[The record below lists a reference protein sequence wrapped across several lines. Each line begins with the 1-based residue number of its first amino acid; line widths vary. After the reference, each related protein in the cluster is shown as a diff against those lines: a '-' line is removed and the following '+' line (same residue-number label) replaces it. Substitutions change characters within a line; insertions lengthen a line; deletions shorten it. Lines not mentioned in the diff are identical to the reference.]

1 MAKAEHPMR
10 PLIAVVTTLLLV
22 LGIVL
27 SPQVSGV
34 YASNVFG
41 ALRTPGDPAFV
52 AGHRGDRSSAPEN
65 TIVSLQAALDSTLEF
80 AETDVQLTADGVPVL
95 MHDPTVDRTTDGTG
109 PVGDFTLERLRT
121 LDAGSWYSP
130 AFAGVRV
137 PTLEEFLVIFAG
149 SNKKVLLELKD
160 FWSKAEVS
168 VATDLVYTAGV
179 QDRVTFT
186 TKNFTTLRNI
196 EAVAPGFPRAIIMRL
211 LPADP
216 VRLAQF
222 YGAIAILTSLESLE
236 RNPQAV
242 ELMHAAGLGILLYTL
257 NSEKRWSE
265 ALAFGVDGIVTDKPS
280 SLDKWLAETA
290 PET

>member
-211 LPADP
+211 LPAEP

>member
-1 MAKAEHPMR
+1 MR

-41 ALRTPGDPAFV
+41 ALRTPGDPAFI

-109 PVGDFTLERLRT
+109 PVGNFTLERLRA

-160 FWSKAEVS
+160 FWSKADVS
-168 VATDLVYTAGV
+168 VATELVYLAGV

-216 VRLAQF
+216 VGLAQF
-222 YGAIAILTSLESLE
+222 YGAIAILTSPESLE
-236 RNPQAV
+236 KNPQAV
-242 ELMHAAGLGILLYTL
+242 DLMHAAGLGILLYTL